1 MTTETEAIDS
11 MSFNAGLVL
20 LCYFFTYLFLRF
32 ITWALSMVGPLGE
45 ELAVNLWGI
54 SFIFAALIGLA
65 VKHFIQAVRVD
76 HIIDTRTMNRVSG
89 LSVDVMVTSAIGAI
103 SLVAVSSY
111 WVPILVI
118 AAVGAILT
126 FTTVPWIASRVFRD
140 HKFHRMLLIFGV
152 STGTLSTGL
161 ALLRVIDPDFET
173 PVASD
178 YTYAAGITFVF
189 AIPFILSI
197 SLPVRAFVT
206 GNFMYFWMALAIA
219 AGYFLFVFIC
229 YLVLAKDKAFAGP
242 KQVWLRHGHDIKD

>member
-1 MTTETEAIDS
+1 MT
-11 MSFNAGLVL
+11 
-20 LCYFFTYLFLRF
+20 F
-32 ITWALSMVGPLGE
+32 I
-45 ELAVNLWGI
+45 
-54 SFIFAALIGLA
+54 
-65 VKHFIQAVRVD
+65 
-76 HIIDTRTMNRVSG
+76 
-89 LSVDVMVTSAIGAI
+89 
-103 SLVAVSSY
+103 
-111 WVPILVI
+111 
-118 AAVGAILT
+118 
-126 FTTVPWIASRVFRD
+126 TVPWIASRLFRD

-206 GNFMYFWMALAIA
+206 GNFMFFWAAMAIA
-219 AGYFLFVFIC
+219 AAYFVFVFVA

-242 KQVWLRHGHDIKD
+242 SQVWLRHGHGEKRS